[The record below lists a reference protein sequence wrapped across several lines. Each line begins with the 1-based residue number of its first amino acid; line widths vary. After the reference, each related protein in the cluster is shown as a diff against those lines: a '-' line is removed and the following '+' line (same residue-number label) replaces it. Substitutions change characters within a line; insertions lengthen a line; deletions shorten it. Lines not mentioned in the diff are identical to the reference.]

1 MRLVKSLVPAVLV
14 AAMATPSLAGGF
26 APVVV
31 EPVVV
36 IPEPV
41 MAPRSS
47 FGIILPLVLLA
58 GLIGLAVS
66 SGDDD
71 DDDEDDATDTNPA

>member
-1 MRLVKSLVPAVLV
+1 MRLIKSLTIAAV
-14 AAMATPSLAGGF
+14 AATMAGQAVAGGF
-26 APVVV
+26 SAAVV

-47 FGIILPLVLLA
+47 YGIILPLVLLA

-71 DDDEDDATDTNPA
+71 DDEDETSGT